1 MSMNLHAIVRGAITR
16 VHDDQAFS
24 ILRSLP
30 TTVVNGVRVSQYEKI
45 DGFTGNFQSEGD
57 AALNYSNNAA
67 QNTIVRRLYL
77 YATDDRA
84 TRPWT
89 IYRPLARSGDYV
101 INAKGEYWKVEAV
114 VEDFSDDGW
123 EQLRVTF
130 QQTDPKL
137 TIKEPDLE
145 SEPDPD
151 PEENAEEE
159 PNE

>member
-1 MSMNLHAIVRGAITR
+1 MSMNLHAIVRSAINR
-16 VHDDQAFS
+16 VHADQPFS
-24 ILRSLP
+24 IMRSQP

-57 AALNYSNNAA
+57 AALSYSNNAA

-101 INAKGEYWKVEAV
+101 VNAKGEYWKVEAV

-123 EQLRVTF
+123 ELLRVTF
-130 QQTDPKL
+130 QQTEPKL
-137 TIKEPDLE
+137 AIVETT
-145 SEPDPD
+145 
-151 PEENAEEE
+151 PETTEEE

>member
-1 MSMNLHAIVRGAITR
+1 MSMNLHQIVRGAITR
-16 VHDDQAFS
+16 VHDDQTFS

-30 TTVVNGVRVSQYEKI
+30 STVVNGVRVSEYERL

-67 QNTIVRRLYL
+67 QNTIIRRLYL

-101 INAKGEYWKVEAV
+101 INDKGEYWKVEAV

-137 TIKEPDLE
+137 KIREPAPE
-145 SEPDPD
+145 SG
-151 PEENAEEE
+151 EESGEEG
-159 PNE
+159 

>member
-16 VHDDQAFS
+16 VHDDQPFS

-45 DGFTGNFQSEGD
+45 DGFAGNFQSEGD
-57 AALNYSNNAA
+57 AALSYSNNAA

-89 IYRPLARSGDYV
+89 IYRPLARSGDYIV
-101 INAKGEYWKVEAV
+101 NAKSEYWKVEAV

-123 EQLRVTF
+123 ELLRVTF
-130 QQTDPKL
+130 QQT
-137 TIKEPDLE
+137 EPNLAIV
-145 SEPDPD
+145 EPAT
-151 PEENAEEE
+151 ETTEEE
-159 PNE
+159 

>member
-1 MSMNLHAIVRGAITR
+1 MKPMSMNLHAIVRDAITR
-16 VHDDQAFS
+16 VHDDQPFS

-30 TTVVNGVRVSQYEKI
+30 TAVVNGVRVSQYEKI

-57 AALNYSNNAA
+57 AALSYSNNAA

-101 INAKGEYWKVEAV
+101 VNAKGEYWKVEAV

-123 EQLRVTF
+123 ELLRVTF
-130 QQTDPKL
+130 QQTEPKL
-137 TIKEPDLE
+137 AIVE
-145 SEPDPD
+145 
-151 PEENAEEE
+151 PEEPTEEDN
-159 PNE
+159 NE

>member
-16 VHDDQAFS
+16 VHDDQSFS

-57 AALNYSNNAA
+57 AALSYSNNAA

-89 IYRPLARSGDYV
+89 IYRPLARSGDYIV
-101 INAKGEYWKVEAV
+101 NAKSEYWKVEAV

-123 EQLRVTF
+123 ELLRVTF
-130 QQTDPKL
+130 QQTEPKL
-137 TIKEPDLE
+137 AIVETTTETT
-145 SEPDPD
+145 
-151 PEENAEEE
+151 EEG
-159 PNE
+159 

>member
-16 VHDDQAFS
+16 VHDDQLFS

-57 AALNYSNNAA
+57 AVLSYSNNAA

-101 INAKGEYWKVEAV
+101 VNAKGEYWKVDAV

-123 EQLRVTF
+123 ELLRVTF
-130 QQTDPKL
+130 QQTEPKL
-137 TIKEPDLE
+137 AIVEPT
-145 SEPDPD
+145 
-151 PEENAEEE
+151 PETTEEE